1 MATSW
6 LALAWS
12 AAFVPAGGSV
22 AVAPGLDD
30 FPRRVS
36 TTVDTREI
44 PQI

>member
-6 LALAWS
+6 LALAGS

-22 AVAPGLDD
+22 AAAPGLDD
-30 FPRRVS
+30 FPRRVDAMA
-36 TTVDTREI
+36 DTLEI